1 MATWVGIYEADSG
14 KFFNLTALTVGFVDV
29 TVGEIRGTFT
39 RSTVADDEKY
49 LPSIWFQE
57 CKLAERRQSFCNLPH
72 TPRYA
77 LLWVT
82 ETLYLRVPLPFR
94 PGTTQYNQFFISL
107 AFDFSEKLVTVG
119 QRGEQVSSNW
129 LKLYTR

>member
-1 MATWVGIYEADSG
+1 MATWAANYEADSG
-14 KFFNLTALTVGFVDV
+14 KFFKCVSLSVGFVEV
-29 TVGEIRGTFT
+29 TTGEIRGTFSQSPIEED
-39 RSTVADDEKY
+39 RR
-49 LPSIWFQE
+49 LIPQIWLDNAQE
-57 CKLAERRQSFCNLPH
+57 IQRGQRFCALPH

-94 PGTTQYNQFFISL
+94 PGTTQYNQFFIAL

-119 QRGEQVSSNW
+119 QRGEQVSGNW